1 MVGNFHLVKAGE
13 NCFRKLLKG
22 TRFQD
27 PLVQTKVSSVKSAEA
42 VMSGSHY
49 VRSLCE
55 VLMIPDMINDIKT
68 TSFRLYI

>member
-27 PLVQTKVSSVKSAEA
+27 PLVQAKVSSVKSAEA

-49 VRSLCE
+49 ERSLCE

>member
-42 VMSGSHY
+42 VMSGRHY

-55 VLMIPDMINDIKT
+55 VLMIPDMISHIKT
-68 TSFRLYI
+68 TPFRLNI